1 MAFVIGALESLM
13 MMKQI
18 LVKFQPVNLHVM
30 APILTFSSSRINE
43 WMSLVKTNGNV
54 ELIYLVFQL
63 GKFLYMIFLTQG
75 IIWPKSSMMILF
87 HLFQNIFSPRILSR
101 QMLKMVVYLNVVKVK
116 YMIYKQ
122 KLFSNYNSKIAIFSS
137 NKVWAVKPCKS
148 VTF

>member
-137 NKVWAVKPCKS
+137 NKVWAVKTCKS